1 MMTSD
6 PSKRDLARLEEFAL
20 DVAEDAGKILL
31 KHFGKVAWG
40 YKRQVGKYHDQVVT
54 LADKESE
61 ALIRKRIRGK
71 FPSHNVLGEE
81 EGLDDRGSEW
91 TWVCDPLD
99 GTRNFA
105 SGYLYWGVSIGLL
118 YRNVPV
124 VGIIHLPPFKPYKR
138 DMFSAHR
145 GGGFRL
151 NGLIKKNPLRK
162 ILDASRIYSWGTP
175 TIRETDISRTPTNLG
190 HRLTGA
196 AVTDFTEVL
205 AGGSLGFVLTDVFLH
220 DIAAGMVMLE
230 EAGGELLRYD
240 DKKKKWSRN
249 VIRFREPSVN
259 CLSER
264 YVLMGGHPNINRAM
278 QKLIRVNRITRQ

>member
-1 MMTSD
+1 MSSG
-6 PSKRDLARLEEFAL
+6 PSETELARLETFAL
-20 DVAEDAGKILL
+20 GVAHGAGEILI
-31 KHFGKVAWG
+31 KHFGNVAWG
-40 YKRQVGKYHDQVVT
+40 YKKQVGKYHDQVVT
-54 LADKESE
+54 RADKESE
-61 ALIRKRIRGK
+61 ALIRKRILSK
-71 FPSHNVLGEE
+71 YPTHNILGEE

-118 YRNVPV
+118 YQNVPV
-124 VGIIHLPPFKPYKR
+124 VGVIHLPPFKPYKR

-151 NGLIKKNPLRK
+151 NGQKKRDPLRK
-162 ILDASRIYSWGTP
+162 ILDPARIYSWGTP

-205 AGGSLGFVLTDVFLH
+205 AGGSLGFILTDVFLH

-230 EAGGELLRYD
+230 EAGGELLRYGD
-240 DKKKKWSRN
+240 HNKRWSRN
-249 VIRFREPSVN
+249 VIRFSKPSVE

-278 QKLIRVNRITRQ
+278 QRLIRVNRITRQ